1 MEKDLYR
8 SLLPLV
14 NDKTSMELLIQYAEA
29 RIPPLHTAL
38 EQAQT
43 IETVRNMQ
51 GRIAELRRFKTLREE
66 VLEGSK

>member
-1 MEKDLYR
+1 M
-8 SLLPLV
+8 
-14 NDKTSMELLIQYAEA
+14 QYAEA
-29 RIPPLHTAL
+29 RIPSLHNAL

-43 IETVRNMQ
+43 IEAVRAMQ